1 MRENFAS
8 RTKFAAIFAIIAPL
22 IAACAAGV
30 PGSDA
35 FRAGHR
41 DGCVSGFAD
50 AGRAGYHLEYRREAE
65 RFEADTD
72 YRDGWREAYRACFDD
87 ETRMPYIAPMI

>member
-1 MRENFAS
+1 MRDFPVLVLN
-8 RTKFAAIFAIIAPL
+8 FAAILAIIAL
-22 IAACAAGV
+22 IVAACAAGV
-30 PGSDA
+30 PGSNA

-50 AGRAGYHLEYRREAE
+50 AGRAGYHLEYLRDAE
-65 RFEADTD
+65 RFAAGAD
-72 YRDGWREAYRACFDD
+72 YRAGWQEAYRACFDD

>member
-1 MRENFAS
+1 MRDFPVFVPN
-8 RTKFAAIFAIIAPL
+8 FAAILAIIAL
-22 IAACAAGV
+22 IVAACAAGV
-30 PGSDA
+30 PGSNA

-50 AGRAGYHLEYRREAE
+50 AGRAGYHLEYLRDAE
-65 RFEADTD
+65 RFAAGAD
-72 YRDGWREAYRACFDD
+72 YHAGWQEAYRACFDD

>member
-1 MRENFAS
+1 MREYSAS
-8 RTKFAAIFAIIAPL
+8 RTRIAAIFAVIAPA
-22 IAACAAGV
+22 IAACAAGI

-50 AGRAGYHLEYRREAE
+50 AGRAGYHLEYIRDEA
-65 RFEADTD
+65 RFAAEAD
-72 YRDGWREAYRACFDD
+72 YKAGWQEAYHACFDD
-87 ETRMPYIAPMI
+87 ETRMPYIAPLI